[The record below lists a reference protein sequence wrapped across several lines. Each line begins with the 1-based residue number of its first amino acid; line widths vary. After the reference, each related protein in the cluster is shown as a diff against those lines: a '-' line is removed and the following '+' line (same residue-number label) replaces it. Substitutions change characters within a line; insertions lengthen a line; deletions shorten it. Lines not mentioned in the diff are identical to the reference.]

1 MNASTECWLTFFRGG
16 IRSDEGGPMTY
27 QGGLMRAALAYESC
41 FRMKALL
48 GDMNLSKT
56 NNE

>member
-1 MNASTECWLTFFRGG
+1 
-16 IRSDEGGPMTY
+16 MTY